1 MHIGFCRRN
10 LRERNHLEISDVDG
24 RIILKLIFRKFKLDG
39 GKDWIDM
46 AEDRDRWW
54 ALVTQ

>member
-1 MHIGFCRRN
+1 
-10 LRERNHLEISDVDG
+10 LEGSDVDG
-24 RIILKLIFRKFKLDG
+24 TIILRLIFRKFKLDD

-54 ALVTQ
+54 ALVTR